1 LRENYFFSENYATVP
16 SRREFGFKN
25 KNSRV
30 FFPVKEVPKAI
41 FYCNGQTSGIISV
54 QEIET
59 ITEKYGI
66 KIFFGG

>member
-25 KNSRV
+25 KNSGV
-30 FFPVKEVPKAI
+30 FSPGKKVPKA
-41 FYCNGQTSGIISV
+41 GQTSGIISV

-59 ITEKYGI
+59 IAEKYGI
-66 KIFFGG
+66 KTFFGR